1 MLVLADLG
9 SAVLTVRAA
18 LADGIRRRH
27 AVLADAPLVE
37 GAIAAAVAA
46 SIGRRLDEALEAAEE
61 AWDVR
66 KL

>member
-1 MLVLADLG
+1 VRAVLADG
-9 SAVLTVRAA
+9 GADPVR
-18 LADGIRRRH
+18 

-37 GAIAAAVAA
+37 GTIAAAAA
-46 SIGRRLDEALEAAEE
+46 VSIGADLDTARAAAEE